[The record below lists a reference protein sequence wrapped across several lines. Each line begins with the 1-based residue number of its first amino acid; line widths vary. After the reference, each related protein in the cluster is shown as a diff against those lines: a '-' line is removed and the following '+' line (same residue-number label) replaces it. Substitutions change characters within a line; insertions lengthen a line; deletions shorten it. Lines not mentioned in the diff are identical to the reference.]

1 MQEPVLVLN
10 ANFEPIHVCD
20 TRRAIGLI
28 MADKA
33 SMVMNGRGEIKTV
46 SRIVPRPSVIRLEK
60 MISRP
65 RPRLKLTRREVFRRD
80 NYTCQYCGRH
90 SMDLTIDHVVPRH
103 LGGQHIWTN
112 VVAAC
117 SSCNHRKGG
126 RRLDEANM
134 HLLHQPKEPP
144 TSASYVFGRQMLD
157 NVEWQPF
164 LEGW

>member
-33 SMVMNGRGEIKTV
+33 SLVINGRGEIKTV
-46 SRIVPRPSVIRLEK
+46 SRMFPRPSVIRLDK
-60 MISRP
+60 MIHRP
-65 RPRLKLTRREVFRRD
+65 RPHLKLTRREVFRRD

-90 SMDLTIDHVVPRH
+90 SLDLTIDHVIPRH
-103 LGGQHIWTN
+103 LGGQHLWAN

-117 SSCNHRKGG
+117 NQCNHRKGG
-126 RRLDEANM
+126 RRLEEANM
-134 HLLHQPKEPP
+134 SLLHQPKEPP
-144 TSASYVFGRQMLD
+144 TSAAYVFGRHLLD
-157 NVEWQPF
+157 NTEWQPF